1 MNTMRFTRIELH
13 NWKNFVRVDVP
24 LARRVLVI
32 GPNASG
38 KSNFLD
44 AFRFLRD
51 LTLPSGGG
59 LAAAV
64 DGLRS
69 GVGKLRSL
77 HARGINSDIMIR
89 VEVRDDSGMGW
100 FYELAFTQQSGARGV
115 PMVRR
120 EIVARLTKEGRVDPP
135 LLNRPDDHDKAD
147 RKRLIQTAV
156 EQVNANEKFRELNEF
171 FASVSY
177 LHLVPQLLREG
188 QAASPNRIGA
198 DQYGRD
204 LLDRMGDTSRKTRE
218 ARLRRIRDV
227 LKAVTA
233 DLEELTLERDE
244 RGRPHLSAKV
254 RQWRP
259 TGAYQDET
267 QLSDGTLRLIG
278 LLWALQEKAGTLLLE
293 EPELSLHYAIVRK
306 LAPFIAKAQRTGH
319 GRQVIL
325 STHSENLLLDPGIA
339 AEEILLVRPVKEG
352 SEIVTGPELHN
363 VVDLMQA
370 GIPAAEAVL
379 PFTEIKQMELF
390 AQSSA

>member
-1 MNTMRFTRIELH
+1 MSMLRFTQIELH
-13 NWKNFVRVDVP
+13 NWKNFVRANVP
-24 LARRVLVI
+24 LARRVLVV

-51 LTLPSGGG
+51 LSLPSGGG
-59 LAAAV
+59 LAPAV
-64 DGLRS
+64 AVVRA

-77 HARGINSDIMIR
+77 HARGVNSDVMIR
-89 VEVRDDSGMGW
+89 VEVRGEDHSGW
-100 FYELAFTQQSGARGV
+100 RYELAFTESKGV
-115 PMVRR
+115 PIVRR
-120 EIVARLTKEGRVDPP
+120 EIVERLEADGRVENV
-135 LLNRPDDHDKAD
+135 LKRPDPHDDTD
-147 RKRLIQTAV
+147 RKRLIQTAI

-171 FASVSY
+171 FSGVSY

-204 LLDRMGDTSRKTRE
+204 LLDRMGETARKTRD

-233 DLEELTLERDE
+233 DLQELTLERDE

-278 LLWALQEKAGTLLLE
+278 LLWALQEKAGPLLLE

-325 STHSENLLLDPGIA
+325 STHSENLLLDPGISA
-339 AEEILLVRPVKEG
+339 DEILLVRPAKEG
-352 SEIVTGPELHN
+352 SEILPAPELHN
-363 VVDLMQA
+363 VVNLMQA
-370 GIPAAEAVL
+370 GMPAAEAVL
-379 PFTEIKQMELF
+379 PLTEMEQMDLF
-390 AQSSA
+390 EHSGV